1 MINLKGNKITWL
13 GHATFHIETPSGKS
27 ILIDPWVM
35 NNPACPKEKQ
45 SFKKIDLMLCTHGH
59 GDHIGDAVEL
69 TKKHDPKIV
78 GVYELCMWLK
88 KKGAK
93 QIQPM
98 NKGGSQSVE
107 SVRVTMVHAD
117 HSCGIEDDGEIVYGG
132 EACGF
137 VIELEGGVKIYH
149 AGDTNVFGD
158 MGIIRELYAPELV
171 MLPIGDL
178 FTMSPKEAAYAC
190 KLLQPKFVIPMHF
203 DTFPALTG
211 RPPQLQKLVEPSG
224 VQVIAM
230 QHGET
235 LG

>member
-1 MINLKGNKITWL
+1 
-13 GHATFHIETPSGKS
+13 
-27 ILIDPWVM
+27 
-35 NNPACPKEKQ
+35 
-45 SFKKIDLMLCTHGH
+45 
-59 GDHIGDAVEL
+59 
-69 TKKHDPKIV
+69 
-78 GVYELCMWLK
+78 MWLK

-107 SVRVTMVHAD
+107 GVRITMVHAD

-132 EACGF
+132 EPCGF

-158 MGIIRELYAPELV
+158 MQIIRELYAPELV

-178 FTMSPKEAAYAC
+178 YTMSPKEAAYAC
-190 KLLQPKFVIPMHF
+190 KLLQPKYVIPMHF

-211 RPPQLQKLVEPSG
+211 RPPQLQKLVGPAG
-224 VQVIAM
+224 VQVIAL